1 MINNAQKTHT
11 IGYFMKLF
19 SKGINLLITGLALIG
34 LTSTAQGQTQLNPI
48 IEEASTTIIAQI
60 QIPTI
65 PITNLPREA
74 QATIALIKKGGPFPY
89 RQDGTIF
96 RNRERRLPAAPAGY
110 YREYTVP
117 TPGSPDRG
125 AQRIVTG
132 QANETYYTGDHYRTF
147 MRVQ

>member
-1 MINNAQKTHT
+1 
-11 IGYFMKLF
+11 MKLF
-19 SKGINLLITGLALIG
+19 SKGVNLLITGLALLG
-34 LTSTAQGQTQLNPI
+34 LSPTAQGHTQVNPI
-48 IEEASTTIIAQI
+48 VEEAGTNIIAQR

-65 PITNLPREA
+65 PINNLPREA
-74 QATIALIKKGGPFPY
+74 QATISLIKKDGPFPY

-132 QANETYYTGDHYRTF
+132 QGNEIYYTGDHYRTF

>member
-1 MINNAQKTHT
+1 
-11 IGYFMKLF
+11 MKLF
-19 SKGINLLITGLALIG
+19 SKGINLLISGLALIG
-34 LTSTAQGQTQLNPI
+34 LSSTAQGQTQVNPI
-48 IEEASTTIIAQI
+48 VEEAGSYIIAQR
-60 QIPTI
+60 QPIPAI
-65 PITNLPREA
+65 PINNLPREA

-132 QANETYYTGDHYRTF
+132 QGNEIYYTGDHYRSF

>member
-1 MINNAQKTHT
+1 
-11 IGYFMKLF
+11 MKLF
-19 SKGINLLITGLALIG
+19 SQGINLLVTGLALLG
-34 LTSTAQGQTQLNPI
+34 LSPPAQAQTQVNSI
-48 IEEASTTIIAQI
+48 VEEVGTTLIAQR

-65 PITNLPREA
+65 PINNLPREA

-89 RQDGTIF
+89 QQDGSIF
-96 RNRERRLPAAPAGY
+96 RNRERRLPAAPTGY

-132 QANETYYTGDHYRTF
+132 QGNEIYYTGDHYRTF